1 VQFVFA
7 VMKQLITFLQS
18 AITQKLFGTL
28 ALHFNMPRYNFMVA
42 KGKPVNWM
50 KSFLRT
56 GSKNEKRKKVGI
68 LFTYWWNIWKE
79 RNNKIFRNEA
89 RSPARL
95 MEVIRAEII
104 TQDSVFLPVAP
115 DARCIDLVCFQGVRR
130 V

>member
-115 DARCIDLVCFQGVRR
+115 DA
-130 V
+130 